1 MEKNSLVKAESETAL
16 VDVLQLRKGPTG
28 QQQVN
33 STDNI
38 CTSLTSPS
46 RSPPPFAPMT
56 CLPQALAVL
65 DAGARESLADILSK
79 SLAKLAGQPEG
90 KVTPNGSC

>member
-1 MEKNSLVKAESETAL
+1 MYVITFTVAT
-16 VDVLQLRKGPTG
+16 T
-28 QQQVN
+28 
-33 STDNI
+33 
-38 CTSLTSPS
+38 LTTTL
-46 RSPPPFAPMT
+46 APMT

-90 KVTPNGSC
+90 KVTPAGKITMTDIWPQDPVLDDTLLA